1 MNLAAARGILRSMS
15 AETLM
20 LAFGFGWAIWVLV
33 RIHRRRQA
41 AQHARQDEPRDVAT
55 AARSPPVR
63 RDPDT
68 MPRVGQP
75 GTITFN
81 QIKALQRNGFAP
93 DRQWSREEAALILDT
108 VAYLRIVCR
117 NVADSEDG
125 PPPLEVQNELLRFI
139 LTRQDLRDYVRKW
152 GEDRR
157 DEGRDPLAEAEEEV
171 APTLPRNNQ
180 FDSVAAKAQQ
190 FLTA

>member
-1 MNLAAARGILRSMS
+1 MS

-20 LAFGFGWAIWVLV
+20 LAFGFGWAIWVLI

-41 AQHARQDEPRDVAT
+41 AQQARQDEPQDAATSRT
-55 AARSPPVR
+55 AAMRGAPAR
-63 RDPDT
+63 HEPDT
-68 MPRVGQP
+68 MPRLGQP
-75 GTITFN
+75 GTVTFN

-108 VAYLRIVCR
+108 VAYLRTVCR
-117 NVADSEDG
+117 NVADSADG
-125 PPPLEVQNELLRFI
+125 SPPLEVQNELLRFI

-157 DEGRDPLAEAEEEV
+157 DEGRDPLAEAEEEEV
-171 APTLPRNNQ
+171 PDLPRNHQ
-180 FDSVAAKAQQ
+180 FDSVAAKARE

>member
-1 MNLAAARGILRSMS
+1 MS
-15 AETLM
+15 IETLM
-20 LAFGFGWAIWVLV
+20 LAFGFGWAIWVLI

-41 AQHARQDEPRDVAT
+41 SQMARPDD
-55 AARSPPVR
+55 ARTSGPKRADASQGTPAR
-63 RDPDT
+63 REPDT

-81 QIKALQRNGFAP
+81 QIKALQRNGFTP

-117 NVADSEDG
+117 NVADSADG

-157 DEGRDPLAEAEEEV
+157 DEGRDPLAEAEEEQ
-171 APTLPRNNQ
+171 APSLPRNNQ
-180 FDSVAAKAQQ
+180 FDSVAAKAQE